1 MVLQARWVLALRSR
15 LVLTVAVAFG
25 VSSCYSSVFGQT
37 RTDTQKTER
46 LRDQFRSGRYE
57 SSVQLLNQLPAEQR
71 LPWLSEFRNSPAYR
85 SSGSGYPSN
94 DSSGS
99 ASAPSIPPAGAS
111 MPPAGGG
118 AIANYDELMN
128 LIETT
133 IDGNWANAGGTSTML
148 PYRNGVRVNPEG
160 IIERIDPNG
169 QASRQLHGKNRPKA
183 DLKYLGDWQE
193 PSNLRWVSLHQLDA
207 MLSRHHEAGSKAN
220 VSMELLA
227 GICRIDYVAFDAEAN
242 EWLLGGPAGDLVT
255 SDDGEL
261 VNRSL
266 RLPPVLLED
275 LLCIAPHVFAGRG
288 EFGCSIDPNR
298 ERLVRAYQFANTSNS
313 QRALQRNANRWVELW
328 RKELGMQ
335 QANIIGL
342 STDSPTGFALLI
354 ADAQM
359 KRMGMGIDSLPAPVK
374 SYWHEVDVHQQRIDS
389 GMVRWWYTLS
399 DVKIPMDPN
408 RKIYVL
414 EKSNI
419 KVQSEAQRINEQ
431 GQRVVATSPD
441 LAADTFARNFT
452 QHFDK
457 IQESYSIQ
465 GRLRHIFDLAVAM
478 EIIRS
483 QIESGVGKP
492 FTVLSDLEIQ
502 PRMICAPRELDSVAA
517 THKSQN
523 GTTFAVVS
531 GGVSISTSGV
541 FKKMTRDRS
550 KTNPIVMK
558 SWNDGAAKQSQLNE
572 PNGPVTDEPFWR

>member
-1 MVLQARWVLALRSR
+1 
-15 LVLTVAVAFG
+15 
-25 VSSCYSSVFGQT
+25 
-37 RTDTQKTER
+37 
-46 LRDQFRSGRYE
+46 
-57 SSVQLLNQLPAEQR
+57 
-71 LPWLSEFRNSPAYR
+71 
-85 SSGSGYPSN
+85 
-94 DSSGS
+94 
-99 ASAPSIPPAGAS
+99 
-111 MPPAGGG
+111 
-118 AIANYDELMN
+118 
-128 LIETT
+128 
-133 IDGNWANAGGTSTML
+133 
-148 PYRNGVRVNPEG
+148 
-160 IIERIDPNG
+160 
-169 QASRQLHGKNRPKA
+169 
-183 DLKYLGDWQE
+183 
-193 PSNLRWVSLHQLDA
+193 
-207 MLSRHHEAGSKAN
+207 
-220 VSMELLA
+220 
-227 GICRIDYVAFDAEAN
+227 
-242 EWLLGGPAGDLVT
+242 
-255 SDDGEL
+255 
-261 VNRSL
+261 
-266 RLPPVLLED
+266 
-275 LLCIAPHVFAGRG
+275 
-288 EFGCSIDPNR
+288 
-298 ERLVRAYQFANTSNS
+298 VRAYQFANTSNS

-374 SYWHEVDVHQQRIDS
+374 SYWHEVDIHQQRIDS

-492 FTVLSDLEIQ
+492 FAVLSDLEMQ
-502 PRMICAPRELDSVAA
+502 PRMTCAPRELDSIAA

-541 FKKMTRDRS
+541 FKKLTRDRS